1 MDTKDYI
8 YLDHSAT
15 TPVDPK
21 VLEAMQSVLL
31 KNYGNPSSM
40 HQLGQE
46 GAKLIDDSR
55 SQIAQVLSSARS
67 EIVFT
72 SGGTESDNSA
82 IKGASFALK
91 EQGNHIIT
99 TSIEHHAV
107 LHTCEWLEKFGGFEV
122 TYLNP
127 DNEGFISPEQVIDAI
142 TDQTTVVSIMY
153 VNNEVGVIEPI
164 AAIAKALKDYQEKHD
179 RNIVFHTDAVQA
191 PGWLSL
197 DVDELGVDM
206 MSLSAHKFYG
216 PKGVGI
222 LYIKEGTPYAGY
234 INGGSQENNRRAGT
248 ENTAGIVGIGVALSL
263 AEENRPVVVP
273 HVSKLRDRL
282 LRGILKIPDVYL
294 NGPESDGR
302 IANNINVSI
311 KGIEIE
317 SLIINL
323 DMLGVAVSSGS
334 ACTSGSIEPSHVLL
348 GLGLP
353 TDLSSSSLRITL
365 GKDNTE
371 EHINMVQDKLPDIIE
386 RIRYLKKR

>member
-1 MDTKDYI
+1 M
-8 YLDHSAT
+8 LHS
-15 TPVDPK
+15 
-21 VLEAMQSVLL
+21 
-31 KNYGNPSSM
+31 
-40 HQLGQE
+40 
-46 GAKLIDDSR
+46 
-55 SQIAQVLSSARS
+55 
-67 EIVFT
+67 
-72 SGGTESDNSA
+72 
-82 IKGASFALK
+82 
-91 EQGNHIIT
+91 
-99 TSIEHHAV
+99 
-107 LHTCEWLEKFGGFEV
+107 
-122 TYLNP
+122 
-127 DNEGFISPEQVIDAI
+127 
-142 TDQTTVVSIMY
+142 
-153 VNNEVGVIEPI
+153 
-164 AAIAKALKDYQEKHD
+164 
-179 RNIVFHTDAVQA
+179 DAVQA
-191 PGWLSL
+191 AGWLSL

-206 MSLSAHKFYG
+206 ISLSAHKFYG

-273 HVSKLRDRL
+273 RVSTLRDRL
-282 LRGILKIPDVYL
+282 LRGILKIPDIYV

-353 TDLSSSSLRITL
+353 ADLSGSSLRITL
-365 GKDNTE
+365 GKGNTE
-371 EHINMVQDKLPDIIE
+371 EHINMVQDNLPGIIE